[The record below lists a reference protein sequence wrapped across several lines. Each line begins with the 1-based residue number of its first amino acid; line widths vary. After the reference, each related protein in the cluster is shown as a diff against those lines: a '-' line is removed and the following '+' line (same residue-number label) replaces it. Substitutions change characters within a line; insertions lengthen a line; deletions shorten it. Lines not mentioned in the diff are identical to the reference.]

1 LKKFTIAL
9 QPKSVASRLR
19 LYRYDASQFHDDID
33 GGSGCGISAGNLG
46 NAERNLTWVPDQ
58 DAIPKTL
65 TLDVEPHK
73 EVGKEDA
80 A

>member
-1 LKKFTIAL
+1 MTHPTFMMILMAAAVAVFL
-9 QPKSVASRLR
+9 QAILAM
-19 LYRYDASQFHDDID
+19 L
-33 GGSGCGISAGNLG
+33 
-46 NAERNLTWVPDQ
+46 ERNLTWVPDQ